1 MQPSYN
7 DVREWCRAAKLQT
20 RVDGREKRKAEMLA
34 TWNEHVQRRKVE
46 GNPVNAQE
54 ESEAPVKQ
62 EATPAEPSAQDA
74 AVTFLQ
80 EQRVFMYDVKRVL
93 QFLLQ
98 QHRLQEHRRERE
110 RLVCNVATQTELSV
124 PDAFPVVTK
133 EDLQMLPL
141 PDMADIDDLL
151 RNY

>member
-34 TWNEHVQRRKVE
+34 TWNEHVKRSKE
-46 GNPVNAQE
+46 EPVD
-54 ESEAPVKQ
+54 EAPK
-62 EATPAEPSAQDA
+62 QDA
-74 AVTFLQ
+74 ATQILPAGQEAAEAFLQ

-98 QHRLQEHRRERE
+98 QHRLQQHRREP
-110 RLVCNVATQTELSV
+110 LLCNAATQTELSV
-124 PDAFPVVTK
+124 PDAMPVISPA
-133 EDLQMLPL
+133 DLELL
-141 PDMADIDDLL
+141 PDAQLVDIDELL
-151 RNY
+151 RNYAS